1 MKLIITQKPPV
12 TVTGTS
18 VVTDTVGQ
26 TVQNVRKDTVITA
39 YVEDEKVEA
48 YIREQTAL
56 GRVCHTFSYDA
67 SFRAEINV
75 VPYKEAA

>member
-18 VVTDTVGQ
+18 VVTDTVSQ

-39 YVEDEKVEA
+39 YVEDDKVDA
-48 YIREQTAL
+48 YIKEQTAM
-56 GRVCHTFSYDA
+56 GRVCHAFNYDA
-67 SFRAEINV
+67 SFRAEISV
-75 VPYKEAA
+75 VPFKEAA